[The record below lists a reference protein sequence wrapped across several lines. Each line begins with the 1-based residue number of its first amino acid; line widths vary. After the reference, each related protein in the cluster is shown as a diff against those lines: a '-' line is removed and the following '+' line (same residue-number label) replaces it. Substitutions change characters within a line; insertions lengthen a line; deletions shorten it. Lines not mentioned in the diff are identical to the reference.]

1 MKYFPL
7 IWKNVWRRKFRTT
20 FTLLSIFIA
29 FVLFGVLMT
38 IRTAFSYGVDVAGL
52 DRLVLINK
60 VTLIMPLPLSY
71 QAELA
76 RVPGVETVTHQSWFN
91 GMYRDQTTPLTTIA
105 VDPETWPAV
114 YKEFVIPPEQ
124 WKTFVGDRQGAIVGK
139 DLAERWGW
147 KVGDRVPL
155 RSTLYQPKPG
165 SGWEFNIDG
174 IYDAGEGVDKTQ
186 LFFQYDY
193 LVENSSTPPQ
203 KGLVGWYVIRIA
215 DADQAVALSRKFDEM
230 FANSPFETRTTTE
243 KGFVEGFA
251 TQVGDIGTI
260 MVAISSVVLF
270 MFGLVAASTMA
281 QSVRER
287 TSELAVLKTLGF
299 ADGAILALVLAE
311 SLLIVFV
318 GGGLGLG
325 LAWLYVQSGDPT
337 GGATGGLLP
346 VFLLPARDL
355 MIGVGLMLGM
365 GLLAGV
371 VPAFAAMRLRITDAL
386 RRA

>member
-38 IRTAFSYGVDVAGL
+38 IRTAFSFGVEVAGL

-60 VTLIMPLPLSY
+60 VTLIMPLPISY

-91 GMYRDQTTPLTTIA
+91 GMYRDQTTPLTSIA
-105 VDPETWPAV
+105 VDPETWRVV

-124 WKTFVGDRQGAIVGK
+124 WKTFLGDRQGAIVGK

-186 LFFQYDY
+186 FFFQYDY
-193 LVENSSTPPQ
+193 LLENSSTPPVS
-203 KGLVGWYVIRIA
+203 GLVGWYVVRIA
-215 DADQAVALSRKFDEM
+215 DAAQAVGLSRKFDEM
-230 FANSPFETRTTTE
+230 FANSRFETRTTTE
-243 KGFVEGFA
+243 KGFFEGFA
-251 TQVGDIGTI
+251 TQVGDIGAI

-311 SLLIVFV
+311 SLFIVFV

-325 LAWLYVQSGDPT
+325 LAWLIVQSGDP
-337 GGATGGLLP
+337 TGGLLP
-346 VFLLPARDL
+346 VFLLPARDVL
-355 MIGVGLMLGM
+355 IGVGLMLGM

-371 VPAFAAMRLRITDAL
+371 MPAFAAMRLRITDAL

>member
-1 MKYFPL
+1 MKYLPL

-29 FVLFGVLMT
+29 FLLFGMLMT
-38 IRTAFSYGVDVAGL
+38 IRGAFSYGVEVAGL

-60 VTLIMPLPLSY
+60 ITLIMPLPFSY
-71 QAELA
+71 KAELE
-76 RVPGVETVTHQSWFN
+76 RVPGVETVTHHTWFN
-91 GMYRDQTTPLTTIA
+91 GMYRDETAPLTTIA
-105 VDPETWPAV
+105 VEPETWAKV
-114 YKEFVIPPEQ
+114 YKEFVVPPDQ
-124 WKTFVGDRQGAIVGK
+124 LKAFYGDRQGAVVGRG
-139 DLAERWGW
+139 LAERFEW

-165 SGWEFNIDG
+165 SGWEFNISA
-174 IYDAGEGVDKTQ
+174 IYDAGDGGDNTQ
-186 LFFQYDY
+186 LFFHYDY
-193 LVENSSTPPQ
+193 LVENTAENFAE
-203 KGLVGWYVIRIA
+203 GNVGWYVVRIA
-215 DADQAVALSRKFDEM
+215 DPDQAVELSRKFDEM
-230 FANSPFETRTTTE
+230 FANSPAETRTTTE

-251 TQVGDIGTI
+251 TQVGDIGAI

-299 ADGAILALVLAE
+299 TGGAILALVLAE
-311 SLLIVFV
+311 SMFIVLV

-325 LAWLYVQSGDPT
+325 LAWAAVTFGGDPT
-337 GGATGGLLP
+337 NGMLP
-346 VFLLPARDL
+346 IFVLPARDVMFGAVL
-355 MIGVGLMLGM
+355 MILMGV
-365 GLLAGV
+365 LAGV
-371 VPAFAAMRLRITDAL
+371 MPAVGAMRLGITDAL

>member
-1 MKYFPL
+1 MPMKYFPL

-38 IRTAFSYGVDVAGL
+38 IRVAFSYGVEVAGL

-91 GMYRDQTTPLTTIA
+91 GMYRDQTTPLTSIA
-105 VDPETWPAV
+105 VDPETWRVV

-124 WKTFVGDRQGAIVGK
+124 WKAFQGDRQGAIVGK

-186 LFFQYDY
+186 FFFQYDY

-215 DADQAVALSRKFDEM
+215 DADQAVGLSRKFDEM
-230 FANSPFETRTTTE
+230 FANSRFETRTTTE
-243 KGFVEGFA
+243 KGFFEGFA

-311 SLLIVFV
+311 SLFIVFV

-325 LAWLYVQSGDPT
+325 LAWLIVQSGDPT
-337 GGATGGLLP
+337 GGLLP
-346 VFLLPARDL
+346 TFLLPARDL

-371 VPAFAAMRLRITDAL
+371 MPAFAAMRLRITDAL